1 VKHFVFDNMEE
12 SGDESLYCENG
23 KLYWI

>member
-1 VKHFVFDNMEE
+1 MEE

-23 KLYWI
+23 RLHWI